1 MKKVSVIF
9 LVMGVFLAATVSSIW
24 AGSVEDE
31 KVVRQHVHKFS
42 RGIVNVGTAPLEI
55 PKQMIKRAQNGRGAD
70 GQLAGYITGTITGV
84 GWGIWRLTSGIAD
97 IVSAPFS
104 GREEG
109 LIEPEFISEDNPLKH
124 PLYP

>member
-9 LVMGVFLAATVSSIW
+9 LVMGIFLIATVSGIW
-24 AGSVEDE
+24 AASVEEE

-42 RGIVNVGTAPLEI
+42 RGVVNVGTAPLEI

-84 GWGIWRLTSGIAD
+84 GWGIWRLTSGIVD

-104 GREEG
+104 GREKG
-109 LIEPEFISEDNPLKH
+109 LIEPEFISEDNPLTH
-124 PLYP
+124 PLYD